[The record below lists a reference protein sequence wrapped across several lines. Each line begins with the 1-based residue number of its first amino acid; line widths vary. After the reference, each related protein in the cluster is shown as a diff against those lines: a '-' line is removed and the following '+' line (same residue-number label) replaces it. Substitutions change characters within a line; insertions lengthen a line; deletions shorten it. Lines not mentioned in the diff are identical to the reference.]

1 MKTVSPSLVLLV
13 LCLLAVGCQPA
24 KLVQREPY
32 RGQVL
37 RINLQRELGYAP
49 LLLMQRHRRVEQRV
63 PGAVVEWKSIQTS
76 EAVAE
81 ALSTGTLDI
90 GVGSIASFLL
100 ARERGLPV
108 RILAGISELP
118 LGLTTNRLD
127 ARTLHD
133 LGPRDR
139 IAVPMLG
146 GQEHTVLRMAALR
159 ELGDWRALDPLVV
172 QRAHPDAFGALMNRR
187 ALTAHVAVSPYLERE
202 LESPDVRRLLD
213 GVAVMGGPAMSVVAF
228 TTPTVRARQSALI
241 GVFLD
246 ALRES
251 SEAAVGDVVQATDL
265 LANLDGAGLTTADLR
280 RYLDRPGLTFS
291 MEVRGLSRLATFMR
305 YTGQLTS
312 VQATWDDL
320 AFADATGS

>member
-1 MKTVSPSLVLLV
+1 
-13 LCLLAVGCQPA
+13 
-24 KLVQREPY
+24 
-32 RGQVL
+32 
-37 RINLQRELGYAP
+37 
-49 LLLMQRHRRVEQRV
+49 
-63 PGAVVEWKSIQTS
+63 
-76 EAVAE
+76 
-81 ALSTGTLDI
+81 
-90 GVGSIASFLL
+90 
-100 ARERGLPV
+100 
-108 RILAGISELP
+108 
-118 LGLTTNRLD
+118 
-127 ARTLHD
+127 
-133 LGPRDR
+133 
-139 IAVPMLG
+139 
-146 GQEHTVLRMAALR
+146 MAALR

-172 QRAHPDAFGALMNRR
+172 QRAHLDAFGALMNRR

-251 SEAAVGDVVQATDL
+251 SESAVGDVVQATDL
-265 LANLDGAGLTTADLR
+265 LADLDGAGLTTADLR